1 MKSLFKLVGLMV
13 VLISFASCQKKT
25 KPNYQFFPDMYEPIG
40 YEAYGEADFLP
51 YGMEA
56 KLPAEGSVARGHKP
70 FDIDGSLEGYDLA
83 KATLVSPLDST
94 QIEAPRG
101 GQLYDIYCGVC
112 HGKKGDG
119 QGILVTRE
127 KILGVPAFDDQ
138 GRALTQ
144 GSVYHTIY
152 YGKNVMGSYA
162 NQLDEEE
169 RWQVVDYVM
178 NLKSE
183 LGGSQTVKD

>member
-51 YGMEA
+51 DGMGA
-56 KLPAEGSVARGHKP
+56 KLPAEGSIARGHIP
-70 FDIDGSLEGYDLA
+70 FDIDGSLEGYDIA
-83 KATLVSPLDST
+83 KASLVSPLDST
-94 QIEAPRG
+94 QIDAPRG
-101 GQLYDIYCGVC
+101 GQLYDIYCGIC

-119 QGILVTRE
+119 QGLLVKRE
-127 KILGVPAFDDQ
+127 MMLGVPAFDDQ

-144 GSVYHTIY
+144 GSVYHTIH

-162 NQLDEEE
+162 NQLNVEE

-178 NLKSE
+178 HLKAE
-183 LGGSQTVKD
+183 LGGSQTDKD

>member
-1 MKSLFKLVGLMV
+1 MIVMV
-13 VLISFASCQKKT
+13 SFASCQKNSR
-25 KPNYQFFPDMYEPIG
+25 PNYQYFPDMYEPVG
-40 YEAYGEADFLP
+40 YEAYGEAEFLP
-51 YGMEA
+51 FGMEA
-56 KLPAEGSVARGHKP
+56 KLPAVGSVARGHIP
-70 FDIDGSLEGYDLA
+70 FEYDGTNDGYLRA
-83 KATLVSPLDST
+83 KAELVSPLDST
-94 QIEAPRG
+94 QIDEPRG

-119 QGILVTRE
+119 QGILVKRE
-127 KILGVPAFDDQ
+127 KILGVPGFDDP
-138 GRALTQ
+138 GRAITQ

-178 NLKSE
+178 GLKSE

>member
-1 MKSLFKLVGLMV
+1 MKSLFKLIILMV

-25 KPNYQFFPDMYEPIG
+25 TPNYQYFPDMYEPIG
-40 YEAYGEADFLP
+40 YEAYGEVDFLP
-51 YGMEA
+51 HEMA
-56 KLPAEGSVARGHKP
+56 AQLPAEGSVARGHKP
-70 FDIDGSLEGYDLA
+70 FDIDGSLDGYDLA
-83 KATLVSPLDST
+83 KASLVTPLDST
-94 QIEAPRG
+94 QIDSPRG

-112 HGKKGDG
+112 HGNKGDG
-119 QGILVTRE
+119 QGILVKRE
-127 KILGVPAFDDQ
+127 KILGVPGFDDA

-144 GSVYHTIY
+144 GSIYHTIY

-162 NQLDEEE
+162 NQLNEEE

-178 NLKSE
+178 GLKSE